1 MLVFSTFLDYYT
13 GIRIE
18 KSQSEKGRRIEADRS
33 FWKSRHNNFKRR
45 SNFNKNKKSCFTLN
59 NSNLKSNMENAKKQ
73 KKTIDAEIDRLEA
86 TFEKNRREM
95 HQLADE
101 NKRMSDRY
109 GELLEDNHRINDSI
123 RTLLEQMWKLD

>member
-1 MLVFSTFLDYYT
+1 M
-13 GIRIE
+13 
-18 KSQSEKGRRIEADRS
+18 
-33 FWKSRHNNFKRR
+33 
-45 SNFNKNKKSCFTLN
+45 
-59 NSNLKSNMENAKKQ
+59 KSNMEKAKKQ

-95 HQLADE
+95 HQLTDE

-109 GELLEDNHRINDSI
+109 GELLEDNHRINDCI